1 MEEKN
6 NKNNSKINRR
16 DFFKLAGVGTF
27 ASAAALYG
35 CSGKNNRSDSE
46 SAALGEIPT
55 DKMVYRTN
63 PTTGDRV
70 SLLGYGCM
78 RWPTRKRAD
87 GNGDEIDQEAV
98 NELIDYARALA
109 AFEGGFRGIGLAV
122 LVKQFDVV
130 ELIREV
136 VPQPL
141 PVVDGKVFGVFRRR
155 ADLDADDGI
164 FDPFGLLQRQPHRI
178 PYTRGIQTGRQQIV
192 PHVEDAF
199 GMFLVPRF
207 SRDVPDV
214 IYPVGDGFR
223 FPYHGSSSLSSPFL
237 VPSGRRLENRTLS
250 STSVTRS
257 ASLPSSLSHSS
268 MKG

>member
-1 MEEKN
+1 MVVVDIPPFVDTAERTVK
-6 NKNNSKINRR
+6 
-16 DFFKLAGVGTF
+16 VG
-27 ASAAALYG
+27 
-35 CSGKNNRSDSE
+35 N
-46 SAALGEIPT
+46 AALGFQMQPH
-55 DKMVYRTN
+55 
-63 PTTGDRV
+63 
-70 SLLGYGCM
+70 
-78 RWPTRKRAD
+78 
-87 GNGDEIDQEAV
+87 
-98 NELIDYARALA
+98 RALA

-214 IYPVGDGFR
+214 IYPVGDG
-223 FPYHGSSSLSSPFL
+223 SSSLSSPVL
-237 VPSGRRLENRTLS
+237 VPAGRRLENRTLS

>member
-1 MEEKN
+1 MQGFHAVPVHLPDVRLTYFGGSRPAPFQGHTLGCPLCPQVYVMVVVDIPPFVDTAERTVK
-6 NKNNSKINRR
+6 
-16 DFFKLAGVGTF
+16 VG
-27 ASAAALYG
+27 
-35 CSGKNNRSDSE
+35 N
-46 SAALGEIPT
+46 AALGFQMQPH
-55 DKMVYRTN
+55 
-63 PTTGDRV
+63 
-70 SLLGYGCM
+70 
-78 RWPTRKRAD
+78 
-87 GNGDEIDQEAV
+87 
-98 NELIDYARALA
+98 RALA

-207 SRDVPDV
+207 SRDVPDI

>member
-16 DFFKLAGVGTF
+16 DFFKLAGAGTF

-87 GNGDEIDQEAV
+87 GNGDEVDQEAV
-98 NELIDYARALA
+98 NELIDYAIAHGVNYFDTSPVYVQGWSEKSTGIALKRHPREKFLIATKLSNFPITPARIQSPCIGNRSRTCKWTTSIIICCTPSAMA
-109 AFEGGFRGIGLAV
+109 A
-122 LVKQFDVV
+122 
-130 ELIREV
+130 
-136 VPQPL
+136 
-141 PVVDGKVFGVFRRR
+141 
-155 ADLDADDGI
+155 
-164 FDPFGLLQRQPHRI
+164 
-178 PYTRGIQTGRQQIV
+178 
-192 PHVEDAF
+192 
-199 GMFLVPRF
+199 
-207 SRDVPDV
+207 SRHS
-214 IYPVGDGFR
+214 G
-223 FPYHGSSSLSSPFL
+223 HG
-237 VPSGRRLENRTLS
+237 T
-250 STSVTRS
+250 STTV
-257 ASLPSSLSHSS
+257 
-268 MKG
+268 

>member
-1 MEEKN
+1 MQGFHAVPVHLPDVRLTYFGGSRPAPFQGHTLGCPLCPQVYVMVVVDIPPFVDTAERTVK
-6 NKNNSKINRR
+6 
-16 DFFKLAGVGTF
+16 VG
-27 ASAAALYG
+27 
-35 CSGKNNRSDSE
+35 N
-46 SAALGEIPT
+46 AALGFQMQPH
-55 DKMVYRTN
+55 
-63 PTTGDRV
+63 
-70 SLLGYGCM
+70 
-78 RWPTRKRAD
+78 
-87 GNGDEIDQEAV
+87 
-98 NELIDYARALA
+98 RALA

-192 PHVEDAF
+192 PTWKMRSGCFLFLDSPVMYLMSFIPWEMDFAF
-199 GMFLVPRF
+199 PIMARPPCLHR
-207 SRDVPDV
+207 
-214 IYPVGDGFR
+214 
-223 FPYHGSSSLSSPFL
+223 SLSRRAGGWKPYLVEHVRDTLGQPAEFL
-237 VPSGRRLENRTLS
+237 E
-250 STSVTRS
+250 
-257 ASLPSSLSHSS
+257 HSS